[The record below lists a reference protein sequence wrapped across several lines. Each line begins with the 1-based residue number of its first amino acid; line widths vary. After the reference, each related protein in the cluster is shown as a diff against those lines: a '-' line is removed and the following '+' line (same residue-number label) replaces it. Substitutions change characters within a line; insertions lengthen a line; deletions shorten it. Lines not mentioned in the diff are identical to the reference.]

1 MTDARV
7 EPPPTGTEGEAV
19 RGCARSRDVL
29 AGLAVVEA
37 EGDLR
42 GVPDGSTGG

>member
-7 EPPPTGTEGEAV
+7 EPPPTGTDGRAV
-19 RGCARSRDVL
+19 LGRARFRDVL
-29 AGLAVVEA
+29 AGLAVLDA